1 MDGQRAGRIAFLM
14 LGIAAAMAAALL
26 TRHPILRTDSP
37 EHIGQ
42 YICQVMD
49 WKDGTAELL
58 MEQHEETAQFV
69 VFRSAE
75 SGQRYLL
82 WFQEHGDRGAD
93 PRISEL
99 HECGA
104 GVYGNYLFDQY
115 GEISYVAVWSE
126 NAQTAF
132 VRIRFAMGTEAEHPV
147 ETAPALTVIEWPEG
161 ADGNAYFAAYDKSG
175 MEL

>member
-49 WKDGTAELL
+49 WKNGTAELL

-69 VFRSAE
+69 VFQSAE

-104 GVYGNYLFDQY
+104 GVYGNYRFDQY

-147 ETAPALTVIEWPEG
+147 ETPPALTVSEWPEG
-161 ADGNAYFAAYDKSG
+161 EDGNAYFAAYDKSG